1 MNRPYAFKSIY
12 DDYTLGTSIT
22 YENTDL
28 KNNNFSLAG
37 HYKHDVHREHNVGE
51 PTRRAADQNYTI
63 GAEDTYHLTSALK
76 VNAGVSYM
84 DRQSDGAEQYNS
96 TTKVISSFLKT
107 RAAAGTCR
115 DWFSTISTAITLSVF
130 QWRGKRGLQ
139 PLKTGIQFDVYFLT
153 VR

>member
-12 DDYTLGTSIT
+12 DDYTLVTSIT

-37 HYKHDVHREHNVGE
+37 HYKHHVHREHNVGE

-96 TTKVISSFLKT
+96 TTKVISSLPENKSSSWNLQGLVQYDIDSNNLVSVSVE
-107 RAAAGTCR
+107 RKRRSA
-115 DWFSTISTAITLSVF
+115 TIKDQYSI
-130 QWRGKRGLQ
+130 
-139 PLKTGIQFDVYFLT
+139 
-153 VR
+153 